1 MSRILSYVNA
11 LRIRRQILRIF
22 QALIEGTLDDYDKKN
37 KKRTKGVEKKLRGI
51 DFVGE
56 GAEVIIEGNDRKKKK
71 KETPWERDL
80 RQGRYG
86 KALDSAFERKLDSVT
101 VSTTL
106 LFHDYETI
114 PCPSL
119 PFSLG
124 HPDHKWLR
132 SQYMSWF
139 P

>member
-1 MSRILSYVNA
+1 M
-11 LRIRRQILRIF
+11 LRVF

-56 GAEVIIEGNDRKKKK
+56 GAEVIIEGNDRKRKK

-101 VSTTL
+101 VSTPL

-114 PCPSL
+114 QFHNL
-119 PFSLG
+119 LFFLG
-124 HPDHKWLR
+124 HLDHEWLR
-132 SQYMSWF
+132 SQFMSWF